1 MVAYQPG
8 KAAKVPAAAT
18 ISHTSLPSQSGPM
31 VWMASRRP
39 RSSRPTTPW
48 SMPTPKSNPS
58 STRNPVQKTTRTTNQ
73 KLTRVMAGLSR

>member
-39 RSSRPTTPW
+39 CSSRPTTPW

-58 STRNPVQKTTRTTNQ
+58 STRNPVQRTTRTTNQ
-73 KLTRVMAGLSR
+73 KLTRVMG

>member
-18 ISHTSLPSQSGPM
+18 ISHTSLPSHSGPM
-31 VWMASRRP
+31 VAMASRRP
-39 RSSRPTTPW
+39 RSSPPTTPC

-58 STRNPVQKTTRTTNQ
+58 NTRNPVQNTTRTTNQ
-73 KLTRVMAGLSR
+73 KLTRVMG